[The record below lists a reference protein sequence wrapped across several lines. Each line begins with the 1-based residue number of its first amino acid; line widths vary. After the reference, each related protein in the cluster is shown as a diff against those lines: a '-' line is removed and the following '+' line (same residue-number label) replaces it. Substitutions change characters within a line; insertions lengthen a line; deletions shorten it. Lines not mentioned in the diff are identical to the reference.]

1 VDSKRRSKCTR
12 VCTQGLFDYYLNVVL
27 LDIIFFNHFD
37 VLLGSTKHAIRFV
50 QRFLC
55 IMTFF
60 CMLSLAFREEL
71 LDLKFLETNY
81 VIKFCFNF
89 VFLQTEFQNI
99 H

>member
-1 VDSKRRSKCTR
+1 
-12 VCTQGLFDYYLNVVL
+12 
-27 LDIIFFNHFD
+27 
-37 VLLGSTKHAIRFV
+37 
-50 QRFLC
+50 
-55 IMTFF
+55 
-60 CMLSLAFREEL
+60 MLSLAFREEL